1 MTEGETTLQIILGPK
16 IPISTKFFNSK
27 ILIMNDQNLNLIVQ
41 GALYALVLFSIVTWV
56 LIFAKGFQH
65 WRVARR
71 DRVFSSKFWSATS
84 LDAATALS
92 GDASPKARL
101 ASVGFDALH
110 VTDGGNAT
118 SDLEHSWDRQEL
130 LERHLRQQI
139 QKEYQSLESG
149 LAVLASIGST
159 APFVGLFG
167 TVFGI
172 IHALSAIGKN
182 ASASIDVVAG
192 PIGEALIATGVGIA
206 VAVPAVLA
214 YNFYVRRLKVTAAEL
229 DNYATDFVNL
239 AQKNGFRV
247 VKSAKRTTEYKKDTG
262 IPTQEGAFA

>member
-1 MTEGETTLQIILGPK
+1 MTTYYL
-16 IPISTKFFNSK
+16 
-27 ILIMNDQNLNLIVQ
+27 DLIVQ
-41 GALYALVLFSIVTWV
+41 GALYALALFSVVTWL
-56 LIFAKGFQH
+56 LILAKGVQH
-65 WRVARR
+65 WRLGKR
-71 DRVFSSKFWSATS
+71 DKQFSKQFWSASS
-84 LDAATALS
+84 LDAATALAS
-92 GDASPKARL
+92 DASPKSRL
-101 ASVGFDALH
+101 ANVGFEALYVSDSDAS
-110 VTDGGNAT
+110 

-130 LERHLRQQI
+130 LERYLRQQI

-172 IHALSAIGKN
+172 IHALGAIGKSG
-182 ASASIDVVAG
+182 SAGIDVVAG

-214 YNFYVRRLKVTAAEL
+214 FNFYVRRLKVTAAEL

-247 VKSAKRTTEYKKDTG
+247 AKAPLRNAAKPALAGTGSAA
-262 IPTQEGAFA
+262 QGAYA

>member
-1 MTEGETTLQIILGPK
+1 MTD
-16 IPISTKFFNSK
+16 SY
-27 ILIMNDQNLNLIVQ
+27 LNFIVQ
-41 GALYALVLFSIVTWV
+41 GALIALVLFSIITWV

-65 WRVARR
+65 WRLARR
-71 DRVFSSKFWSATS
+71 DKIFTKQFWSASS
-84 LDAATALS
+84 LDAATALT
-92 GDASPKARL
+92 DVASPKSRL
-101 ASVGFDALH
+101 ASVGFDALY
-110 VTDGGNAT
+110 VTEGDHSNSAGL
-118 SDLEHSWDRQEL
+118 DLEHSWDRQEL

-172 IHALSAIGKN
+172 IHALSAIGKS

-192 PIGEALIATGVGIA
+192 PIGEALVATGVGIA

-247 VKSAKRTTEYKKDTG
+247 TRPATRIASEKDLGIATAIASASASKTTST
-262 IPTQEGAFA
+262 EGVFA

>member
-1 MTEGETTLQIILGPK
+1 
-16 IPISTKFFNSK
+16 
-27 ILIMNDQNLNLIVQ
+27 MNDVTLNLIVQ
-41 GALYALVLFSIVTWV
+41 GALYSLVLFSITTWI

-65 WRVARR
+65 WRVGRR
-71 DRVFSSKFWSATS
+71 DRAFSIRFWAAKS
-84 LDAATALS
+84 LDVAAGLT
-92 GDASPKARL
+92 DTDSPKARL
-101 ASVGFDALH
+101 AASGFDALGA
-110 VTDGGNAT
+110 DGAAH
-118 SDLEHSWDRQEL
+118 DLEHSWDRKEL

-139 QKEYQSLESG
+139 QKEYQALESG

-172 IHALSAIGKN
+172 IHALAAIGKS

-192 PIGEALIATGVGIA
+192 PIGEALIATGIGIA

-214 YNFYVRRLKVTAAEL
+214 YNFYVRRLKVTAADL
-229 DNYATDFVNL
+229 DSYATDFVNL

-247 VKSAKRTTEYKKDTG
+247 QRTVSRELPKQDRG
-262 IPTQEGAFA
+262 AGQLEGALA

>member
-1 MTEGETTLQIILGPK
+1 M
-16 IPISTKFFNSK
+16 STYY
-27 ILIMNDQNLNLIVQ
+27 LELIVQ
-41 GALYALVLFSIVTWV
+41 GSLYALLLFSVLTWV
-56 LIFAKGFQH
+56 LIIAKGVQH
-65 WRVARR
+65 YRLGKR
-71 DRVFSSKFWSATS
+71 DKQFTRQFWSAST
-84 LDAATALS
+84 LDAASALASDASPKSRLANIGFEALHVSES
-92 GDASPKARL
+92 GDASA
-101 ASVGFDALH
+101 
-110 VTDGGNAT
+110 
-118 SDLEHSWDRQEL
+118 DLEHSWDRQEL

-172 IHALSAIGKN
+172 IHALGAIGKSG
-182 ASASIDVVAG
+182 SASIDVVAG

-214 YNFYVRRLKVTAAEL
+214 FNFYVRRLKVTAAEL

-247 VKSAKRTTEYKKDTG
+247 TRPATSRNGGSAPAAR
-262 IPTQEGAFA
+262 PVSSPQQGAYA

>member
-1 MTEGETTLQIILGPK
+1 MTD
-16 IPISTKFFNSK
+16 F
-27 ILIMNDQNLNLIVQ
+27 NLNLIVQ
-41 GALYALVLFSIVTWV
+41 GALSALVLFSVLTWV
-56 LIFAKGFQH
+56 LIVIKGVQH

-71 DRVFSSKFWSATS
+71 DRLFALQFWSASS
-84 LDAATALS
+84 LDAAAALTEI
-92 GDASPKARL
+92 ASPKSRL
-101 ASVGFDALH
+101 ASVGFKALFVH
-110 VTDGGNAT
+110 EGGT
-118 SDLEHSWDRQEL
+118 TSSDLEHSWDRQEL

-192 PIGEALIATGVGIA
+192 PIGEALVATGVGIA

-214 YNFYVRRLKVTAAEL
+214 YNFYVRRLKVAAADL

-247 VKSAKRTTEYKKDTG
+247 ARNAPRAAPQKDTG
-262 IPTQEGAFA
+262 TADGVVTEAGVFA

>member
-1 MTEGETTLQIILGPK
+1 MTDLY
-16 IPISTKFFNSK
+16 
-27 ILIMNDQNLNLIVQ
+27 LNLIAQ
-41 GALYALVLFSIVTWV
+41 GAIYALVLFSIITWI
-56 LIFAKGFQH
+56 LIFTKGVQH
-65 WRVARR
+65 WRLARHNR
-71 DRVFSSKFWSATS
+71 TFSKQFWSASS
-84 LDAATALS
+84 LDAAAALTEI
-92 GDASPKARL
+92 ASPKSRL
-101 ASVGFDALH
+101 ASVGFNALF
-110 VTDGGNAT
+110 VNEGG
-118 SDLEHSWDRQEL
+118 SVSHDLEHSWDRQEL

-192 PIGEALIATGVGIA
+192 PIGEALVATGVGIA

-214 YNFYVRRLKVTAAEL
+214 YNFYVRRLKVTAADL

-247 VKSAKRTTEYKKDTG
+247 ARNSARSTQTKVQG
-262 IPTQEGAFA
+262 IASIEGAFA

>member
-1 MTEGETTLQIILGPK
+1 MTTHYLE
-16 IPISTKFFNSK
+16 
-27 ILIMNDQNLNLIVQ
+27 LIVQ
-41 GALYALVLFSIVTWV
+41 GALYALVLFSVVTWV
-56 LIFAKGFQH
+56 LILAKGVQH
-65 WRVARR
+65 WRLGKR
-71 DRVFSSKFWSATS
+71 DKQFSKRFWSASS
-84 LDAATALS
+84 LDAATALAS
-92 GDASPKARL
+92 DASPKSRL

-110 VTDGGNAT
+110 VSDREAS
-118 SDLEHSWDRQEL
+118 SDLGHSWDRQEL

-139 QKEYQSLESG
+139 HKEYQGLESG

-172 IHALSAIGKN
+172 IHALGAIGTSG
-182 ASASIDVVAG
+182 SASIDVVAG
-192 PIGEALIATGVGIA
+192 PIGEALVATGVGIA

-239 AQKNGFRV
+239 AQKNGFRITRALAKPDAPEPV
-247 VKSAKRTTEYKKDTG
+247 RQSARA
-262 IPTQEGAFA
+262 QGAYA

>member
-1 MTEGETTLQIILGPK
+1 MTSYYL
-16 IPISTKFFNSK
+16 
-27 ILIMNDQNLNLIVQ
+27 DLIVQ

-56 LIFAKGFQH
+56 LILAKGVQH
-65 WRVARR
+65 WRLAKR
-71 DRVFSSKFWSATS
+71 DRRFDQQFWSASS
-84 LDAATALS
+84 LDAATALA
-92 GDASPKARL
+92 GDACPKARL
-101 ASVGFDALH
+101 ASVGFDALY
-110 VTDGGNAT
+110 VNESGEAAAG
-118 SDLEHSWDRQEL
+118 DLEHSWDRQEL

-172 IHALSAIGKN
+172 IHALGAIGKSGG
-182 ASASIDVVAG
+182 AGIDVVAG
-192 PIGEALIATGVGIA
+192 PIGEALVATGVGIA

-214 YNFYVRRLKVTAAEL
+214 FNFYVRRLKVTAAEL
-229 DNYATDFVNL
+229 DSYATDFVNL

-247 VKSAKRTTEYKKDTG
+247 TKSVAKVAPRKAADSAPVTAAATK
-262 IPTQEGAFA
+262 GAYA

>member
-1 MTEGETTLQIILGPK
+1 MTSFYL
-16 IPISTKFFNSK
+16 
-27 ILIMNDQNLNLIVQ
+27 DLIVQ

-56 LIFAKGFQH
+56 LILAKGVQH
-65 WRVARR
+65 WRLAKR
-71 DRVFSSKFWSATS
+71 DRRFDQQFWSASS
-84 LDAATALS
+84 LDAATALA
-92 GDASPKARL
+92 GDACPKARL
-101 ASVGFDALH
+101 ASVGFDALY
-110 VTDGGNAT
+110 VNENGEAAAG
-118 SDLEHSWDRQEL
+118 DLEHSWDRQEL

-172 IHALSAIGKN
+172 IHALGAIGKSGG
-182 ASASIDVVAG
+182 AGIDVVAG
-192 PIGEALIATGVGIA
+192 PIGEALVATGVGIA

-214 YNFYVRRLKVTAAEL
+214 FNFYVRRLKVTAAEL
-229 DNYATDFVNL
+229 DSYATDFVNL

-247 VKSAKRTTEYKKDTG
+247 TKSVARSAPRKAADSAPAVVK
-262 IPTQEGAFA
+262 GAYA

>member
-1 MTEGETTLQIILGPK
+1 MTDLYL
-16 IPISTKFFNSK
+16 NS
-27 ILIMNDQNLNLIVQ
+27 IVS
-41 GALYALVLFSIVTWV
+41 GALYLLGIFSIITWV
-56 LIFAKGFQH
+56 LIIIKGVQHYRLAK
-65 WRVARR
+65 R
-71 DRVFSSKFWSATS
+71 DRQFTKQFWSASS
-84 LDAATALS
+84 LDAATSLAN
-92 GDASPKARL
+92 DASPKSRL
-101 ASVGFDALH
+101 ASIGFEALH
-110 VTDGGNAT
+110 VSEGSGAS

-182 ASASIDVVAG
+182 ASASVDVVAG
-192 PIGEALIATGVGIA
+192 PIGEALVATGVGIA
-206 VAVPAVLA
+206 VAIPAVLA

-239 AQKNGFRV
+239 AQKNSFRV
-247 VKSAKRTTEYKKDTG
+247 AKPVAKHEAAKGTAPHQGNPANPQGVY
-262 IPTQEGAFA
+262 A

>member
-1 MTEGETTLQIILGPK
+1 MTDFT
-16 IPISTKFFNSK
+16 
-27 ILIMNDQNLNLIVQ
+27 LNLIVQ
-41 GALYALVLFSIVTWV
+41 GALYALVLFSIVTWL
-56 LIFAKGFQH
+56 LIFAKGVQH
-65 WRVARR
+65 WRLGRR
-71 DRVFSSKFWSATS
+71 DRRFAAQFWSAPS
-84 LDAATALS
+84 LDAAVALANAS
-92 GDASPKARL
+92 SPKSRL

-110 VTDGGNAT
+110 VDEGKGAG

-172 IHALSAIGKN
+172 IHALGAIGKS

-214 YNFYVRRLKVTAAEL
+214 YNFYLRRLKVTAADL

-247 VKSAKRTTEYKKDTG
+247 VRAAPSNAPARIDRGALATG
-262 IPTQEGAFA
+262 IEGAYA